1 MAQRNWVT
9 DMWATHFRKEGVA
22 EGERR
27 GERRGKAVGA
37 EETLAILLATRFGP
51 LSKTSRTRLAS
62 LCGATRALTRLT
74 RAALAAET
82 LTDFFVRAAPPARA
96 SRPTRSRPV

>member
-9 DMWATHFRKEGVA
+9 DMWATQFRKEG
-22 EGERR
+22 
-27 GERRGKAVGA
+27 A
-37 EETLAILLATRFGP
+37 EEMLAILLATRFGP

-62 LCGATRALTRLT
+62 LCRGTRALTRLS

-82 LTDFFVRAAPPARA
+82 VTDFFARATPPARA
-96 SRPTRSRPV
+96 SRATRSR